1 MIDFRYH
8 LVSLVSVFLALAVGI
23 VLGAGPL
30 KGTIAESLTKN
41 VAALRQEKDALH
53 AELDTS
59 DTALQH
65 RDAFI
70 TQVSSSLVSGQLVG
84 RSVAIVTLPGAETDA
99 VQPLVDAITAAGGTV
114 TGRVSIS
121 GAWTDPNRAD
131 DRATVVSEL
140 IKDLPEGTYRGTGE
154 TDDRLAGLLADGL
167 VSAAGGPVGQKTST
181 STAVLKSLR
190 SADLIAT
197 KGDVSGLAGSALV
210 LAPSNPDGSDQK
222 VKPTADKDPA
232 QSAYLSLASALDTV
246 GGGAVVS
253 GPASAA
259 TGAGL
264 LAAIRKDDTAKA
276 EISTVD
282 TGTTPMGVI
291 TAVLALR
298 EQLAGGVGAY
308 GFVGGGTKPLPA
320 LASQAPG
327 TTVQPTAGR

>member
-41 VAALRQEKDALH
+41 VASLRQEKDTLH

-59 DTALQH
+59 QVALQH
-65 RDAFI
+65 RDAF
-70 TQVSSSLVSGQLVG
+70 TTAVTPSLVSGQLVG
-84 RSVAIVTLPGAETDA
+84 RSVALVTLPGSDSDA
-99 VQPLVDAITAAGGTV
+99 VQPLVDAIAAAGGTV
-114 TGRVSIS
+114 TGRISIS
-121 GAWTDPNRAD
+121 GAWVDPSRAD
-131 DRATVVSEL
+131 DRARVLAELVRQLPGGTVPVAA
-140 IKDLPEGTYRGTGE
+140 DADT
-154 TDDRLAGLLADGL
+154 RLAGLLADSL
-167 VSAAGGPVGQKTST
+167 VSTGAGLVGQKTTT

-190 SADLIAT
+190 SADLIAI

-210 LAPSNPDGSDQK
+210 LAPANPDGSDQK
-222 VKPTADKDPA
+222 AKPTPDKDVA
-232 QSAYLSLASALDTV
+232 QSVYLSLATALDTV
-246 GGGAVVS
+246 GGGTVVS

-264 LAAIRKDDTAKA
+264 LSAIRKDDTAKG
-276 EISTVD
+276 EVSTVD

-291 TAVLALR
+291 TAILALR
-298 EQLAGGVGAY
+298 EQLAGSSGAY

-320 LASQAPG
+320 LAADAQGG
-327 TTVQPTAGR
+327 TAQPTGTK